1 MYRHE
6 YYDRSDLENKG
17 KAEINIAKQRNG
29 PTRTTSL
36 AFRDSVARF
45 ENLAK
50 DERYPT
56 QYYEDG
62 EGD

>member
-1 MYRHE
+1 MNTTIE
-6 YYDRSDLENKG
+6 G